1 MQNNP
6 KFRWISQISDI
17 VKFSTKF
24 EKNKFYDYKIC
35 IKHLF
40 LLSLHK
46 KQESENMSPKI
57 IQKLRIFFESEPIEK
72 AWIFGSYARGEE
84 TSESDVDILVR
95 YTKNTCLGLFG
106 ISALIEKLEHLLEKK
121 VDLVDEDSLYPR
133 VAKIVNAEKIQIYE
147 RNS

>member
-1 MQNNP
+1 
-6 KFRWISQISDI
+6 
-17 VKFSTKF
+17 
-24 EKNKFYDYKIC
+24 
-35 IKHLF
+35 
-40 LLSLHK
+40 
-46 KQESENMSPKI
+46 MSPKI

-106 ISALIEKLEHLLEKK
+106 ILELIEKLEHLLEKK

-133 VAKIVNAEKIQIYE
+133 VAKTVNAEKIQIYE